1 MSDEIITSAVKT
13 LEEDAIYPYI
23 DIHPTLGV
31 ICKTEDCIL
40 ESEKSYLVSLQKTAK
55 KYKANIEVRRKN
67 TPFDVMEA
75 IQELKTNPII
85 SGIIIIS
92 DYGDITRTLYNMI
105 PQHLDIDGLSALSI
119 GTTIGSTSPIAYRSA
134 PCTAVACMKI
144 IEEYANQ
151 YDDGKLQ
158 GQEVAIIGRSIRI
171 GRPLAEL
178 LLQKDMS
185 VSIYH
190 SKSNNLYSAFDK
202 PYVVSAI
209 GKPHMWNEEY
219 IRAIQ
224 NPYCIIDCGMS
235 TDENGKLCGDVNKA
249 AIEENDKKEP
259 RYFYCASRYI
269 TPVIGGVGKMTTTV
283 VFAKLFNN
291 AAEFFRNSSG
301 VYAYPASSGE
311 VNG

>member
-1 MSDEIITSAVKT
+1 MSDEIITSAVDT
-13 LEEDAIYPYI
+13 LEQDAIYPYI

-40 ESEKSYLVSLQKTAK
+40 ESEKSYLVSLQKTAE
-55 KYKANIEVRRKN
+55 KYQANIEVRRKN

-75 IQELKTNPII
+75 IQELKTNPVI

-119 GTTIGSTSPIAYRSA
+119 GTTLGSTSPIAYRSA

-144 IEEYANQ
+144 IEEYAKR

-158 GQEVAIIGRSIRI
+158 GREVAIIGRSLRI

-190 SKSNNLYSAFDK
+190 SKSSDVYPAFSK
-202 PYVVSAI
+202 PYLISAI
-209 GKPHMWNEEY
+209 GKPHMWNETLIHATQY
-219 IRAIQ
+219 
-224 NPYCIIDCGMS
+224 PYCIIDCGMS
-235 TDENGKLCGDVNKA
+235 TDEKGKLCGDVDRG
-249 AIEENDKKEP
+249 AIEKNDKEEH
-259 RYFYCASRYI
+259 RCSFYSPRYI

-291 AAEFFRNSSG
+291 AAEFFRNASG
-301 VYAYPASSGE
+301 IYTNPTSNGE
-311 VNG
+311 GYV

>member
-1 MSDEIITSAVKT
+1 MSDEVITSAVKT

-31 ICKTEDCIL
+31 ICKTEDCIP
-40 ESEKSYLVSLQKTAK
+40 ESEKSYLISLQKTAE
-55 KYKANIEVRRKN
+55 KYKANIEVQRKN

-92 DYGDITRTLYNMI
+92 DYGDITRILYNMI

-144 IEEYANQ
+144 IEEYAKE
-151 YDDGKLQ
+151 YGEKLK
-158 GQEVAIIGRSIRI
+158 GQQVSIIGRSLRI

-178 LLQKDMS
+178 LLQKNMTVS
-185 VSIYH
+185 VYH
-190 SKSNNLYSAFDK
+190 SKSSDLYSAFNT
-202 PYVVSAI
+202 PYVVSAV
-209 GKPHMWNEEY
+209 GKPHIWDETFIHATNH
-219 IRAIQ
+219 
-224 NPYCIIDCGMS
+224 PYCIVDCGMS
-235 TDENGKLCGDVNKA
+235 VDESGKLCGDVDKEA
-249 AIEENDKKEP
+249 VEQNDEKEG
-259 RYFYCASRYI
+259 RYSFYSTRYI

-301 VYAYPASSGE
+301 VYTYPTSSGE
-311 VNG
+311 ING

>member
-40 ESEKSYLVSLQKTAK
+40 ESEKSYLVSLQKTAE
-55 KYKANIEVRRKN
+55 KYAANIEVRREN

-75 IQELKTNPII
+75 IQELKGNPVI

-119 GTTIGSTSPIAYRSA
+119 GTTLGSTSPIAYRSA

-144 IEEYANQ
+144 IEKYAKR
-151 YDDGKLQ
+151 YDDGKLE

-190 SKSNNLYSAFDK
+190 SKSDNLYSAFDK

-209 GKPHMWNEEY
+209 GKPHMWDDTFISNT
-219 IRAIQ
+219 R

-235 TDENGKLCGDVNKA
+235 IDENGKLCGDVDKVA
-249 AIEENDKKEP
+249 VEQNDKNAP
-259 RYFYCASRYI
+259 RYNYYNARYI

-291 AAEFFRNSSG
+291 AAEFFRNASG
-301 VYAYPASSGE
+301 VYTNPSSNGE
-311 VNG
+311 GHV

>member
-144 IEEYANQ
+144 IEEYAKL
-151 YDDGKLQ
+151 YDDGKLA
-158 GQEVAIIGRSIRI
+158 GKEVAIIGRSIRI

-178 LLQKDMS
+178 LLQKNMS
-185 VSIYH
+185 VSVYH
-190 SKSNNLYSAFDK
+190 SKSSNVYPAFAK

-209 GKPHMWNEEY
+209 GKPHAWDDTFIHATNH
-219 IRAIQ
+219 
-224 NPYCIIDCGMS
+224 PYCIVDCGMS
-235 TDENGKLCGDVNKA
+235 VNESGKLCGDVNKEA
-249 AIEENDKKEP
+249 VEQNDEKEG
-259 RYFYCASRYI
+259 RSSFYSTRYI

-301 VYAYPASSGE
+301 VYTYPTSSGE
-311 VNG
+311 ING